1 VNKAMY
7 KSLDYTRKQLR
18 FIALLSGSKTERI
31 ECRLI
36 TGSFGND
43 GKWYNEKH
51 TRGGRLTSRN
61 QVKYSALSYVWGS
74 TDEEQAITLD
84 GQNFLIRKN
93 LWSALLYLRS
103 TSEPNYMWIDAICI
117 NQADQSERSHQVGF
131 MKDIFES
138 AEAVR
143 VWLGE
148 ATNDTFKAFQLLKD
162 ATGQDQNREFWSHF
176 LQNCGVLTALLS
188 RTYWERIWIVQDYA
202 VARQI
207 TIHCG
212 DYSCRGAV
220 LENMLH
226 VVDSAY
232 QHYTVSHRFEGRA
245 FRESE
250 LAALLEICQSP
261 GVAMLRQQKA
271 HKNPGSNRILLNL
284 IEYYKYCKATDQRDK
299 VYALLGL
306 ASDTQCNE
314 FPIDY
319 AKPVSEVM
327 DDVLEFYR
335 SKEL

>member
-1 VNKAMY
+1 
-7 KSLDYTRKQLR
+7 
-18 FIALLSGSKTERI
+18 
-31 ECRLI
+31 
-36 TGSFGND
+36 
-43 GKWYNEKH
+43 
-51 TRGGRLTSRN
+51 
-61 QVKYSALSYVWGS
+61 
-74 TDEEQAITLD
+74 
-84 GQNFLIRKN
+84 
-93 LWSALLYLRS
+93 
-103 TSEPNYMWIDAICI
+103 
-117 NQADQSERSHQVGF
+117 

-176 LQNCGVLTALLS
+176 LQNWGVPYCALLS
-188 RTYWERIWIVQDYA
+188 RTYWERIWIVQEYA
-202 VARQI
+202 VAHQI

-226 VVDSAY
+226 VLDSAY
-232 QHYTVSHRFEGRA
+232 QHYTLSHRFQGWA
-245 FRESE
+245 FGESE
-250 LAALLEICQSP
+250 LAALLEICWSP
-261 GVAMLRQQKA
+261 GLAMLRQQKA
-271 HKNPGSNRILLNL
+271 HRNPESNRILLNL
-284 IEYYKYCKATDQRDK
+284 IEYYKYCKATDKRDK
-299 VYALLGL
+299 VYALLEL

-314 FPIDY
+314 SPIDY